1 MHAPYTHLLNFA
13 DVDSD
18 EGVVKMRA
26 SFLFL
31 EIVGAKQQQQKKT
44 VAIDGIAL
52 DVVRFLIR
60 LHRCG
65 TVH

>member
-31 EIVGAKQQQQKKT
+31 EIVGAKQKKNSSHWRYCF
-44 VAIDGIAL
+44 G
-52 DVVRFLIR
+52 
-60 LHRCG
+60 RC
-65 TVH
+65 

>member
-26 SFLFL
+26 SLLFL
-31 EIVGAKQQQQKKT
+31 EIVGAKQKKT

>member
-31 EIVGAKQQQQKKT
+31 EIVGAKQKKT

>member
-1 MHAPYTHLLNFA
+1 MSALMHAPYTHLLNFA

-31 EIVGAKQQQQKKT
+31 EIVGAKQKKNSS
-44 VAIDGIAL
+44 
-52 DVVRFLIR
+52 
-60 LHRCG
+60 H
-65 TVH
+65 

>member
-31 EIVGAKQQQQKKT
+31 EIVGAKQQQRKKKQ
-44 VAIDGIAL
+44 
-52 DVVRFLIR
+52 
-60 LHRCG
+60 
-65 TVH
+65 